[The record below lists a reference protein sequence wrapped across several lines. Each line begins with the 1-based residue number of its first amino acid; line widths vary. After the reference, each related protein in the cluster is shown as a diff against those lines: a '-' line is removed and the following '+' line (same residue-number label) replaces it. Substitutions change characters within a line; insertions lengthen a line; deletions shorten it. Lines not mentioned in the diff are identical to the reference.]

1 MIYVSQGHEESIGL
15 EVFIKS
21 FLMLSPSQRDGF
33 CLVANLNALKDT
45 LSSIKISFELTEG
58 IIHISGAHLKFIDV
72 KTSNLPLSTSSLSFI
87 LDNIDHSKDIL
98 LTLPTSKDQLIIKGI
113 KAAGYTEF
121 LRKFYNN
128 QSVSMLFSSPT
139 DDALLVT
146 DHIRLSDVSTVI
158 NEDLIF
164 SKVSNVLEFYSKY
177 FDAYEEVIFAG
188 INPHVGEGG
197 LLGTEDKC
205 ISKAIE
211 KLSLSYEI
219 PFRGP
224 FSGDTLHFY
233 RSKKRQ
239 LLVYMF
245 HDQGLPW
252 FKSKNHVIGLN
263 ISLGLP
269 FLRMSVDHGT
279 AFGLFKQNKAN
290 YLGCHYL
297 LTSALKAQYRI
308 G

>member
-33 CLVANLNALKDT
+33 CLVANKEAVEETLNSLNIFYLFTEKY
-45 LSSIKISFELTEG
+45 IKIS
-58 IIHISGAHLKFIDV
+58 S
-72 KTSNLPLSTSSLSFI
+72 SNLFFKNIEVSSLPLSTASLNYI
-87 LDNIDHSKDIL
+87 LESMDYSKDIL
-98 LTLPTSKDQLIIKGI
+98 LTLPTSKDQLVYQDI

-121 LRKFYNN
+121 LRKSFKNN
-128 QSVSMLFSSPT
+128 FVSMLFSSPT
-139 DDALLVT
+139 DDALLIT
-146 DHIRLSDVSTVI
+146 DHIKLSEVSSTI
-158 NEDLIF
+158 DEDLIIN
-164 SKVSNVLEFYSKY
+164 KVSNVLIYYSKY
-177 FDAYEEVIFAG
+177 FEFYEEVIFAG
-188 INPHVGEGG
+188 INPHAGEGG
-197 LLGTEDKC
+197 LLGNEDKC

-211 KLSLSYEI
+211 KLSLRFDI
-219 PFRGP
+219 PFIGP
-224 FSGDTLHFY
+224 LSGDTLHFHK
-233 RSKKRQ
+233 SDKKQ

-252 FKSKNHVIGLN
+252 FKSRNHVVGLN

-279 AFGLFKQNKAN
+279 AFGLFKKNKAN

-297 LTSALKAQYRI
+297 LISAIKAQSRI